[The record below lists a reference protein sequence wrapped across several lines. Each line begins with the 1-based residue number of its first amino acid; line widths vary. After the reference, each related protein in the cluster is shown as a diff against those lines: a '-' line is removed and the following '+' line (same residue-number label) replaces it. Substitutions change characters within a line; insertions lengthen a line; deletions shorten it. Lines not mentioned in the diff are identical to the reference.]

1 MAKNIFDK
9 SFSLLFDNE
18 ELSVCNSNKSE
29 IFTNYF
35 IITIN
40 MSCTVCR
47 ALTEFYVRIP
57 NII

>member
-29 IFTNYF
+29 IFANYF

-40 MSCTVCR
+40 MSCTACVH
-47 ALTEFYVRIP
+47 
-57 NII
+57 